1 MIDTKQPE
9 AILFDLGS
17 TLLYD
22 SMSGGLNTRVRAL
35 LKRETFAPFVN
46 EGFDLPI
53 ALADAMDAMYR
64 DGLEEFHVRKWLE
77 THVHQSSS
85 SSAGSPDELE
95 RLIRSTIISYSPPND
110 ASRVLRELLQ
120 LGMPMGVVSNSIFSA
135 DLLLNDIQDLSVLEA
150 FRFVISSAEFGFRKP
165 HQAIFENA
173 VKKLGATPSTTWY
186 VGDLWKNDVIGATG
200 AGLIPVWLNREAVT
214 PDVSVPHLRARN
226 WAELGKLVGV

>member
-1 MIDTKQPE
+1 MIETKRPE

-35 LKRETFAPFVN
+35 LKRETFDPFVN

-85 SSAGSPDELE
+85 SSGGSPDELE
-95 RLIRSTIISYSPPND
+95 RLIRSTIISYSPPDD

-135 DLLLNDIQDLSVLEA
+135 DLLRNDLQELSVLEA
-150 FRFVISSAEFGFRKP
+150 FRFVVSSAEFGFRKP
-165 HQAIFENA
+165 HPAIFEEA
-173 VKKLGATPSTTWY
+173 VKKLDATPSTTWY
-186 VGDLWKNDVIGATG
+186 VGDLWENDVMGATG
-200 AGLIPVWLNREAVT
+200 AGLIPLWLNGEAVA

-226 WAELGKLVGV
+226 WAELGELVGV